1 TTDLLIALSKSVEGN
16 SYDEEA
22 LARVVNRYAEIVR
35 DLSLSESLIDSI
47 EDNLKQTISKLHN
60 NENRLLDALKASGE
74 NNNAK
79 LLAAYLQSSEHEVS
93 YVSLKKERLMRTYEI
108 GDANVLPQ
116 NSEQLASLKERR
128 GKLVI
133 PEFFGYSHEAN
144 IVT

>member
-1 TTDLLIALSKSVEGN
+1 SRKIIIVSAPGKRSSDDTKTTDLLIALSKSVEGN

-60 NENRLLDALKASGE
+60 NEKRLLDALKASGE

-79 LLAAYLQSSEHEVS
+79 LLAAYLQSSVHEAY
-93 YVSLKKERLMRTYEI
+93 YVSIKVDGLIVIVDRDMSL
-108 GDANVLPQ
+108 VL
-116 NSEQLASLKERR
+116 L
-128 GKLVI
+128 I
-133 PEFFGYSHEAN
+133 
-144 IVT
+144 